1 MGCNTVDAVVVW
13 RAGDIIGL
21 DMWAIPIA
29 IVLETWRE
37 AGCSILGEVLASISG
52 SLLREGLN
60 LSLVL
65 DWRSYVASILT
76 LRLRL
81 ISESSFCF
89 RYSYLFSSSS
99 TLFSLP

>member
-1 MGCNTVDAVVVW
+1 
-13 RAGDIIGL
+13 
-21 DMWAIPIA
+21 MWAIPIA

-37 AGCSILGEVLASISG
+37 ASCSILGEVLASISG

-76 LRLRL
+76 LRL

>member
-1 MGCNTVDAVVVW
+1 LGCNTVDAVVVW

-21 DMWAIPIA
+21 DMWAIPIM

-76 LRLRL
+76 LRL

>member
-21 DMWAIPIA
+21 DMWAIPIT

-76 LRLRL
+76 LRL

>member
-76 LRLRL
+76 LRL